1 MDPFKTVAHAY
12 GYKQDIVLTVCRA
25 GTTMLG
31 VKGATKQITTML
43 FVETT
48 QENIIITI

>member
-12 GYKQDIVLTVCRA
+12 GYKQDIVCRA

-31 VKGATKQITTML
+31 VKGATKQITTRL
-43 FVETT
+43 FV
-48 QENIIITI
+48 